1 MHTKGIAHRDLKLD
15 NILLDKEYNVKIAD
29 FGLCGPIQG
38 RDGRGRLTTV
48 VGTKPFMA
56 PEILKGIPYKGEAAD
71 LFSLSVLL
79 FVLVAGAPPFSVA
92 KEDDD
97 YYKYICQK
105 NWSIYWK
112 L

>member
-1 MHTKGIAHRDLKLD
+1 MHKKGIAHRDLKLD
-15 NILLDKEYNVKIAD
+15 NILLDKDYNVKIAD
-29 FGLCGPIQG
+29 FGLCGPTQG
-38 RDGRGRLTTV
+38 RDGKGKLTTM

-56 PEILKGIPYKGEAAD
+56 PEIIKGLAYKGESAD
-71 LFSLSVLL
+71 LFSAAVLL

-105 NWSIYWK
+105 NWPVYWK